1 MPWRRSSSSNS
12 RGSMRTECERIA
24 ISESFRPDRC
34 RRRIDSAT
42 DRASVRESG
51 AISTVTDLPPEPRV
65 ATSSGSAS
73 KSGSRRMKSVAQ
85 SRISW
90 YDRRNIGEAVRG
102 QQADEVELDAV
113 GVLELVHEQVAES
126 FATAGAKLGH
136 ALERV

>member
-1 MPWRRSSSSNS
+1 M
-12 RGSMRTECERIA
+12 
-24 ISESFRPDRC
+24 SESFLPDRW

-90 YDRRNIGEAVRG
+90 YDRRLWVSGRRRPPKRLRMFSISASR
-102 QQADEVELDAV
+102 QP
-113 GVLELVHEQVAES
+113 
-126 FATAGAKLGH
+126 
-136 ALERV
+136 